1 MQDIQSRVKQ
11 LKRPGL
17 LVRAAV
23 FGVDDYRRS
32 RDLQRLLPGMGF
44 AAHGPVLIALLE
56 AERAVEDERTGH
68 ETAYSVARHIDLLTA
83 IVAEHRDFDAVQR
96 ARALP

>member
-17 LVRAAV
+17 LVRAAL
-23 FGVDDYRRS
+23 FGVDEYRRS
-32 RDLQRLLPGMGF
+32 RDLQRLLPGLGS

-56 AERAVEDERTGH
+56 SERALEDERIAH
-68 ETAYSVARHIDLLTA
+68 QMAYSVARHIDLLTA
-83 IVAEHRDFDAVQR
+83 IMAEHRDFEAVQR
-96 ARALP
+96 ARALS